1 MPTKKK
7 ITFLIQGKKWN
18 LKFGN
23 PGSTK
28 GIPDDAVCDYDKR
41 TITLR
46 RRKAKGSLLN
56 CLAHE
61 LLHARCPDLEE
72 MAVHDYG
79 DLLDEVYI
87 KLLASL
93 EK

>member
-1 MPTKKK
+1 MPTQKK
-7 ITFLIQGKKWN
+7 INFLVQGKKWTV
-18 LKFGN
+18 KFGN

-28 GIPDDAVCDYDKR
+28 GIPDDAVCDYGNR

-46 RRKAKGSLLN
+46 KKSKASLLN

-72 MAVHDYG
+72 TAVHDYG
-79 DLLDEVYI
+79 DLLDEVYVKI
-87 KLLASL
+87 TDSL
-93 EK
+93 KK

>member
-1 MPTKKK
+1 MPPNKK
-7 ITFLIQGKKWN
+7 INFLVQGRKWS

-23 PGSTK
+23 PGSTG
-28 GIPDDAVCDYDKR
+28 GILDDAVCDYSNR

-46 RRKAKGSLLN
+46 KKAKASMLN

-72 MAVHDYG
+72 TAVHDYG
-79 DLLDEVYI
+79 DLLDEVFT
-87 KLLASL
+87 KLMCSL

>member
-1 MPTKKK
+1 M
-7 ITFLIQGKKWN
+7 Q
-18 LKFGN
+18 FGN

-28 GIPDDAVCDYDKR
+28 GIPDDAVCDYETR

-46 RRKAKGSLLN
+46 RKNAKGSLLN

-61 LLHARCPDLEE
+61 LLHARCADLEE
-72 MAVHDYG
+72 TAVHEYG
-79 DLLDEVYI
+79 DLLDEVYV
-87 KLLASL
+87 KLMASL

>member
-1 MPTKKK
+1 MPARKN
-7 ITFLIQGKKWN
+7 ITFLIQGKKWS
-18 LKFGN
+18 LRFGN

-28 GIPDDAVCDYDKR
+28 GVPDDAVCDYGTR

-46 RRKAKGSLLN
+46 RKSKGSLLN

-72 MAVHDYG
+72 TPVHEYG
-79 DLLDEVYI
+79 DLLDEVYT
-87 KLLASL
+87 KLMASL